1 MSLPAKGLGTGE
13 APIPPM
19 NKIPLLAL
27 LGLVSICR
35 ISFGADTPS
44 RTNSTNQS
52 VVEVKC
58 QILTVP
64 VKVLKDT
71 GLGWLEQGSSPT
83 GVCALAGVFTKNQV
97 DVVWKGLL
105 GQPGVLIEED
115 GDISVKSGESGKMQK
130 GYDFSY
136 PIAYDGAS
144 KPIKMATVFLG
155 TKLEVKPVVSDI
167 QIDLYLNLEK
177 KSLKGFSRIYSI
189 KETDLL
195 NKPTFDELVATLPKH
210 HVFEPVIRNQ
220 SCESNV
226 TLYTGQSVFFS
237 MYEYENADFWGKI
250 PPQNM
255 KLMYPSKRRFLII
268 TATVSE
274 SPTSKK

>member
-1 MSLPAKGLGTGE
+1 
-13 APIPPM
+13 M
-19 NKIPLLAL
+19 NKSLLITL
-27 LGLVSICR
+27 LGLLAICR

-44 RTNSTNQS
+44 KTNSTNQS

-71 GLGWLEQGSSPT
+71 GNDSLGKDPFPPG
-83 GVCALAGVFTKNQV
+83 AFAIAGIFQKTQV
-97 DVVWKGLL
+97 DSLWKGLI
-105 GQPGVLIEED
+105 GNPEVLIEEV
-115 GDISVKSGESGKMQK
+115 GDIAVKSGESGKIQK

-136 PIAYDGAS
+136 PLDYDATA
-144 KPIKMATVFLG
+144 KPTRMATVFLG

-167 QIDLYLNLEK
+167 QIDLYLNVEK
-177 KSLKGFSRIYSI
+177 KSLKGLSRIYSL

-195 NKPTFDELVATLPKH
+195 KNPTFDELVATLPKH

-226 TLYTGQSVFFS
+226 TVYTGQSIFYS
-237 MYEYENADFWGKI
+237 MDDYENADFWGKI

-255 KLMYPSKRRFLII
+255 MLKDPTKRRFLII
-268 TATVSE
+268 TATVPE
-274 SPTSKK
+274 SQTAKH

>member
-1 MSLPAKGLGTGE
+1 
-13 APIPPM
+13 M
-19 NKIPLLAL
+19 NKFLLLTL
-27 LGLVSICR
+27 LGLVTICR
-35 ISFGADTPS
+35 VSFGAETPS
-44 RTNSTNQS
+44 KTNSSNQS

-64 VKVLKDT
+64 VKVLKET
-71 GLGWLEQGSSPT
+71 GLDWIGKGSFPP
-83 GVCALAGVFTKNQV
+83 GVYALAGVFTKNQM
-97 DVVWKGLL
+97 DVLWKGLL
-105 GQPGVLIEED
+105 GQPGVLIEEV
-115 GDISVKSGESGKMQK
+115 GDVTVKSGESGKTQH

-136 PIAYDGAS
+136 PVDYDAS
-144 KPIKMATVFLG
+144 AKPTNRATVFLG

-177 KSLKGFSRIYSI
+177 KFLEGLSQIYSI

-195 NKPTFDELVATLPKH
+195 TKPTFDELVATLPKH

-226 TLYTGQSVFFS
+226 TVYTGQSIFFS
-237 MYEYENADFWGKI
+237 MDDYENADLWGKI

-255 KLMYPSKRRFLII
+255 RLKDPSKRRFLII
-268 TATVSE
+268 TATVIE
-274 SPTSKK
+274 PETAKH